1 MNIEINLTR
10 ALHAYGAITSKGTK
24 GNNAY
29 VYQGVTAWSDFDGYT
44 CYIQFNKVT
53 LTLLFHGKYLLDYP
67 NQTELSLFLKKLNKL
82 AS

>member
-1 MNIEINLTR
+1 MIIEINLTR
-10 ALHAYGAITSKGTK
+10 VLYAYGAITSKGSK
-24 GNNAY
+24 GNNTY

-67 NQTELSLFLKKLNKL
+67 SQSELSLFLKKLNKL